1 MNPVAQA
8 SAQPTPVLATALP
21 DARPAG
27 STRLRVWGLDIYDAS
42 LWVAPGF
49 RADAWAQG
57 RFALELHYL
66 RGFDGED
73 IARRSLDEMRR
84 QGPVSDAQAQ
94 AWLAAMRA
102 AFPDVKKG
110 DRLTG
115 VHEPGVGARFFHN
128 GEPRPAVRDPV
139 FAQRFFA
146 IWLDARTSEPA
157 LREALLAPAR

>member
-1 MNPVAQA
+1 M
-8 SAQPTPVLATALP
+8 
-21 DARPAG
+21 
-27 STRLRVWGLDIYDAS
+27 WGLDIYDAS

-66 RGFDGED
+66 RGFDGDD

-84 QGPVSDAQAQ
+84 QGPVSEAQAQ
-94 AWLAAMRA
+94 AWLVAMRA
-102 AFPDVKKG
+102 AFPDVKRG

-115 VHEPGVGARFFHN
+115 VNEPGVGARFFHN
-128 GEPRPAVRDPV
+128 GEPRPAVADPV

-157 LREALLAPAR
+157 LREALLAPTR

>member
-1 MNPVAQA
+1 MSAILAVENLSAWYGAARILYDLAFEVGRGEVVA
-8 SAQPTPVLATALP
+8 LMG
-21 DARPAG
+21 RNGAG
-27 STRLRVWGLDIYDAS
+27 KSTTMKAIMGLIGKRQGS
-42 LWVAPGF
+42 LHF
-49 RADAWAQG
+49 N
-57 RFALELHYL
+57 
-66 RGFDGED
+66 GED

-110 DRLTG
+110 DRITG

-128 GEPRPAVRDPV
+128 GEARPPVRDPV